1 MTKTNKTFYL
11 LKIENKNGDF
21 HLRVEDT
28 PGIDKHSLSNYAGT
42 AGKRLHDGS
51 NNMLPW
57 IRDRFQWI
65 YDNRAN
71 GLEQTVL
78 ASVEAIDGPTARTM
92 LKPFRQQVVKNL
104 TQLGYTKAA

>member
-1 MTKTNKTFYL
+1 MKTKKYYL
-11 LKIENKNGDF
+11 LKIENNNKEF

-28 PGIDKHSLSNYAGT
+28 PGTDKHSLSCYAGT

-51 NNMLPW
+51 NMQTW
-57 IRDRFQWI
+57 IRDRFQWV
-65 YDNRAN
+65 YDNRAK

-78 ASVEAIDGPTARTM
+78 TSIDAVDAKTARKM

-104 TQLGYTKAA
+104 QQLGYTKAA